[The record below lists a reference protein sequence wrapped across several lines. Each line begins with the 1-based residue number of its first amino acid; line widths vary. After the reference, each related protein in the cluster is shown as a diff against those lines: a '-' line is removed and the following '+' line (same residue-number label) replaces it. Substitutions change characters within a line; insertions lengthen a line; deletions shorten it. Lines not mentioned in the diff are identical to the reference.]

1 MANILAIAG
10 SPSHPS
16 RTYAIIEYATTLLQQ
31 EGFHTDIFSVR
42 DFAAEDLVFGRYDSP
57 NLEHPK
63 ALLEK
68 ADGVIIATPIYK
80 AAYTG
85 LLKAFLDL
93 LPQKALFGKVV
104 LPIATGGTLAHLLA
118 IDYALKPVLSELGAR
133 HLLGGVYAV
142 DNQIQRQEDGSLQL
156 DEKIDQRLKH
166 SLRDLV
172 EAVKQAQP
180 KAKELVSAV

>member
-16 RTYAIIEYATTLLQQ
+16 RTYVIVEYATTLLQQ
-31 EGFHTDIFSVR
+31 EGFDTEIFSIR
-42 DFAAEDLVFGRYDSP
+42 DFA
-57 NLEHPK
+57 
-63 ALLEK
+63 
-68 ADGVIIATPIYK
+68 
-80 AAYTG
+80 
-85 LLKAFLDL
+85 
-93 LPQKALFGKVV
+93 
-104 LPIATGGTLAHLLA
+104 
-118 IDYALKPVLSELGAR
+118 AR